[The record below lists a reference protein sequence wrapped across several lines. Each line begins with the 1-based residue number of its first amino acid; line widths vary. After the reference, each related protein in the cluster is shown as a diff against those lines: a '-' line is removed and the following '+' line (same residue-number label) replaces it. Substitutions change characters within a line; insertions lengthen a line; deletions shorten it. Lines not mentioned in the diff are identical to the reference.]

1 VSARLLRARGRGLA
15 LLLLL
20 ALGAGLAWFLLA
32 FGRIAAGYAAT
43 ITALQVLGS
52 GDALEVVRAE
62 RLQLPLG
69 LGRLLSCELEEREG
83 VCQVR
88 ARFLG
93 LIERRAAWRAGLGAT
108 RVPAEGALE
117 PAALPDLV
125 PPLPADQPWPLGESD
140 ELAVLAPAPR
150 AALEAALETA
160 FVEPGS
166 RRARGTHA
174 VVVVQGGRLVAERYR
189 AGYDARTPLL
199 GWSMTKSV
207 TAALCA
213 RAIALGRLPGVEA
226 PARVPE
232 WSAADDP
239 RRTITHAEL
248 LRMTSG
254 LAFFANYELPWSDS
268 LRMLFASP
276 DVARYA
282 AEQELEHAP
291 GTVWSYSDGTSN
303 LLARSVRLLASDD
316 EEERRLFPQRALFA
330 PLRMATAVISVDAAG
345 NWVGSSLMQAS
356 ARDWA
361 RFGWLHAD
369 DGLFAGQRLLPEGW
383 VDFVARATPESPHHG
398 YGAHFWRYDAAA
410 GCTAEGVPFD
420 PLLGGVF
427 YASGHDGQ
435 YVWIDRARRVVV
447 VRLGARGPAPF
458 DPEGFLAAVLGAL
471 AEPTAR

>member
-15 LLLLL
+15 LFLLL

-43 ITALQVLGS
+43 ITALQVFGG
-52 GDALEVVRAE
+52 GDTLATVRAE
-62 RLQLPLG
+62 RLRLPLG
-69 LGRLLSCELEEREG
+69 LGRLLTCEVEERAG
-83 VCQVR
+83 LRLAR

-93 LIERRAAWRAGLGAT
+93 LIERRAAGRAGLGAT
-108 RVPAEGALE
+108 RVPEDGALA
-117 PAALPDLV
+117 PVALSDLV
-125 PPLPADQPWPLGESD
+125 PPLPEDQPWPLGESD
-140 ELAVLAPAPR
+140 ELAPLASAPR
-150 AALEAALETA
+150 AALEAALDAA
-160 FVEPGS
+160 FVEPASGRS
-166 RRARGTHA
+166 RGTHA
-174 VVVVQGGRLVAERYR
+174 VVVVRDGSLLAERYH
-189 AGYDARTPLL
+189 AGHDRRTPLL

-207 TAALCA
+207 TATLCA
-213 RAIALGRLPGVEA
+213 RGIALGRLASVDV
-226 PARVPE
+226 PAHVPE

-239 RRTITHAEL
+239 RRAITHAQL

-282 AEQELEHAP
+282 AEQELAHAP

-303 LLARSVRLLASDD
+303 LLARSVSLLAAED

-330 PLRMATAVISVDAAG
+330 PLRMATAVLSVDAAG

-361 RFGWLHAD
+361 RFGWLYAD
-369 DGLFAGQRLLPEGW
+369 DGRFAGQRLLPEGW

-398 YGAHFWRYDAAA
+398 YGAHFWRYDAAH
-410 GCTAEGVPFD
+410 GRTAEGRSFD

-427 YASGHDGQ
+427 YVSGHDGQ
-435 YVWIDRARRVVV
+435 YLWIDRARRAVV
-447 VRLGARGPAPF
+447 VRLGVRGPAAF

-471 AEPTAR
+471 EPPTAR